1 MRGSVSLQN
10 GRDTQKG
17 NCMHEIILRRRVPAW
32 IFNITLG
39 KPWLP
44 LSLLTLAAF
53 LCATDPGTAA
63 AMSGNGCRDK
73 YTACNIR
80 CFQRYSSSQD
90 AAISCISR
98 TCNRQYDNCVKAS
111 GSTGTRTQVD
121 PPKGPPIKPTTIPG
135 TRPGGGI
142 LDTPSYGIPMH
153 RPSSTGTRAPN

>member
-1 MRGSVSLQN
+1 MRRSVSLQD
-10 GRDTQKG
+10 GRDIQKG
-17 NCMHEIILRRRVPAW
+17 NCMHEIILRRRAPAW
-32 IFNITLG
+32 IFNITLR

-53 LCATDPGTAA
+53 LCATDSGTAA
-63 AMSGNGCRDK
+63 SLTDCRVK

-80 CFQRYSSSQD
+80 CFQRYPSSQD

-98 TCNRQYDNCVKAS
+98 TCNRQFDNCVKALDS
-111 GSTGTRTQVD
+111 GGTRTQVD

-142 LDTPSYGIPMH
+142 LGTPSYGIPMQ